1 MVRAVTPRHL
11 AAVLSLILFTPVVAL
26 STESLEQYG
35 PWSRD
40 LELWEST
47 DGKRFLYRGVFA
59 ERGGV
64 PTLAKMKDGRFFAA
78 FQWFPLDQQ
87 EAFDRIAVKMSADGG
102 ESWSEPQPITIE
114 GMPRRLHRSF
124 DPTLVALADG
134 SLRLYFTS
142 ERGDE
147 RSFRGNRAIFSAI
160 SDDGVTYL
168 YEPGQRF
175 GLPDEEAY
183 DSAVAQLSGIWHLY
197 CPRMET
203 GGLGFHAVSPDG
215 KNFMRVDDVIIL
227 GSRQWLGSVLAA
239 GEQLHFYGT
248 GQGGGWRASSFD
260 GAIWQLDLSVNFQ
273 GADPAA
279 VVLEDDRILLITT
292 GPLRPDAQPGPPPL
306 WDE

>member
-1 MVRAVTPRHL
+1 MTTSSRY
-11 AAVLSLILFTPVVAL
+11 AAALWALVLFLRPHPLGAEP
-26 STESLEQYG
+26 LERYG

-40 LELWEST
+40 LELWESA
-47 DGKRFLYRGVFA
+47 DGKQFLYRGIFA

-64 PTLAKMKDGRFFAA
+64 PSLAKTKDGRIFAA
-78 FQWFPLDQQ
+78 FQWFPLDRK
-87 EAFDRIAVKMSADGG
+87 EAFDRIAVKVSADGG
-102 ESWSEPQPITIE
+102 ESWSEPRPIAIE
-114 GMPRRLHRSF
+114 GMPRRLHRAF
-124 DPTLVALADG
+124 DPALAALEDG

-142 ERGDE
+142 ERGSQS
-147 RSFRGNRAIFSAI
+147 SFRGNRAIFSAI

-183 DSAVAQLSGIWHLY
+183 DSAVAKLNGLWHLY

-203 GGLGFHAVSPDG
+203 EGLGFHAVSPEG
-215 KNFMRVDDVIIL
+215 KHFLRVEDVVIL
-227 GSRQWLGSVLAA
+227 GMRQWLGSVLAS

-260 GAIWQLDLSVNFQ
+260 GAIWQLDLDVTFQ

-279 VVLEDDRILLITT
+279 AALDDGRVLLVTT